1 MCCRNSCIYLS
12 IIAGIVAGVILG
24 VLYSLGFVSSGIV
37 FWVYLVIGALG
48 LLGAPLYAQKASYNC
63 SDSCFCRFKALI
75 LTASAGS
82 VISAAVGL
90 IVANT
95 ATAVVASIIF
105 GVASFFVATLLA
117 ALVCLA
123 NCLCNSED

>member
-1 MCCRNSCIYLS
+1 MCCRNSCVYLS
-12 IIAGIVAGVILG
+12 IIVGIVAGVILG

-48 LLGAPLYAQKASYNC
+48 LLGSPLYAEKALYNC
-63 SDSCFCRFKALI
+63 SETCFCRFKGLI
-75 LTASAGS
+75 LTVSAGS
-82 VISAAVGL
+82 VIAAAVGL
-90 IVANT
+90 IVANVAST
-95 ATAVVASIIF
+95 VVASIVF

-123 NCLCNSED
+123 NCLCNRED